1 MFSLSRSVW
10 LGLCLSLAVV
20 AQVSPCRAEEKDLRV
35 CADPNNL
42 PFSNIKEQGFE
53 NRIAEIVAA
62 DLHAHLSYVWQ
73 RMGRGFV
80 REFLNKGRC
89 DLLIGIPTDF
99 KPVLTTAP
107 YYRSTYV
114 FVVRRDAAYKPV
126 SLEDPALRKVKI
138 GVQALDEEYTPPAE
152 ALMQRG
158 MRDSLVT
165 YHTVGEDAEAIV
177 RAVLDKQVALA
188 VVWGPLAGYWAHQ
201 NVASLEC
208 TPVQPESEPPGL
220 PFTFEISIGVRRGNT
235 ALRDAVQQTLTRRNG
250 EIRNILANFGVPLLE
265 NFRAQTQLGAS

>member
-1 MFSLSRSVW
+1 MFSRFLS
-10 LGLCLSLAVV
+10 LGLVLTFLLTGIVLA
-20 AQVSPCRAEEKDLRV
+20 SPCWAQDKELRV

-42 PFSNIKEQGFE
+42 PFSNFKQQGFE
-53 NRIAEIVAA
+53 NRIAELVAA
-62 DLHAHLSYVWQ
+62 DLHAHLTYVWQ

-80 REFLNKGRC
+80 REFLNKDRC
-89 DLLIGIPTDF
+89 DLLIGIPADF

-114 FVVRRDAAYKPV
+114 FVVRHDAVYKPV
-126 SLEDPALRKVKI
+126 SLEEPALRNVKI

-165 YHTVGEDAEAIV
+165 FHTVGEDAESIV
-177 RAVLDKQVALA
+177 RAVVNKDVAVA
-188 VVWGPLAGYWAHQ
+188 IVWGPLAGYWANQ
-201 NVASLEC
+201 NAGLLEC

-220 PFTFEISIGVRRGNT
+220 PFTFEISMGVRRGNT
-235 ALRDAVQQTLTRRNG
+235 VLRDAVQQTLIRRTD
-250 EIRNILANFGVPLLE
+250 EIKNILE
-265 NFRAQTQLGAS
+265 NFDVPQLKVSRAQTGAG